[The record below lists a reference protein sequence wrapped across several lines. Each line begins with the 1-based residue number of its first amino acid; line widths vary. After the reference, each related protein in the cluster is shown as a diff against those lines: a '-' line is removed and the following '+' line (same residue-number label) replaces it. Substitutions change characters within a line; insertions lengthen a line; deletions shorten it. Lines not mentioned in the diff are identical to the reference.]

1 MIRFIKIIES
11 NEFSIKKTFNEI
23 VCQSSVWIFWISL
36 MFHSRELNRK
46 INHIHERS
54 LRIVY
59 TDHNN
64 SDLRR
69 ISLSVFT
76 IGNIHSLAIE
86 LFKVKENFSNT
97 IIMSDIFPS
106 GVLNYN
112 LISQTFLEIPSILQN
127 LV

>member
-23 VCQSSVWIFWISL
+23 VRQSPVWILWISL

-46 INHIHERS
+46 INHIHERF

-69 ISLSVFT
+69 IGLSVFT
-76 IGNIHSLAIE
+76 IETSI
-86 LFKVKENFSNT
+86 VW
-97 IIMSDIFPS
+97 P
-106 GVLNYN
+106 LNY
-112 LISQTFLEIPSILQN
+112 SK
-127 LV
+127 